1 MQITS
6 HSHAAI
12 LTQGSATHMK
22 IEEGF
27 ASLESR
33 LDRDISIKPGQ
44 RLTSPDCRSSPP
56 ECLHH
61 QMTSCRC
68 SHGVREGRI
77 AIRRFCIANNIFGF
91 NVSASLEVSMGSH
104 ALKIAPSL
112 SLRAVVPF
120 DSPAFELID
129 KIRRVDFNFQPELM
143 PDLVDTTIVE
153 LCQLYSEGK
162 ARPSDIN
169 PHGLSILYVSLN
181 PNFWINGV
189 DYMIRNFVVFTGS
202 FYNFRT
208 PFRIMADL

>member
-1 MQITS
+1 MCIAADPSKYDKTAIANALNSEFRAQMQITS
-6 HSHAAI
+6 HSHATI

-27 ASLESR
+27 ASLDSR
-33 LDRDISIKPGQ
+33 LEREISINPGQ
-44 RLTSPDCRSSPP
+44 RLTNSDCRSSPP

-61 QMTSCRC
+61 QMPFCRC
-68 SHGVREGRI
+68 RHVVRKGRV
-77 AIRRFCIANNIFGF
+77 AIRRFCISNNMFGF
-91 NVSASLEVSMGSH
+91 NVSASLEVSMGSR
-104 ALKIAPSL
+104 ALKIARSL

-153 LCQLYSEGK
+153 LRQLYSEGK

-169 PHGLSILYVSLN
+169 PRGPLILHVSLN
-181 PNFWINGV
+181 PNF
-189 DYMIRNFVVFTGS
+189 
-202 FYNFRT
+202 
-208 PFRIMADL
+208 